1 MRFVP
6 SEGKKDSKRRRS
18 WWERFFFDDN
28 DDGNWLGLREED
40 IVDEMSDEEKLETW
54 KKRRA
59 EVIVELREVQEE
71 IGDNVDGDGSED
83 NSELDDLTGPERGFV
98 KMVRDMVLGV
108 EEEDTLYEE
117 DKTVFLLMHLQNR
130 QFFLAVLIVIPWAL
144 DFLARVMYSYALL
157 DRLYHLQVAAKT
169 LAVRRSQ
176 KLVMVKELHRKKA
189 RYRLEVGIGK
199 SPHLSDDD
207 LWLRGK
213 ALELAEEEV
222 REPESICQHMDI
234 RHGESISHH
243 PCHRHFLGVPILN
256 LEWETL
262 LELIMEHYGL
272 AVEQSTITDLHH
284 FKPSQVHIDLRIDAA

>member
-18 WWERFFFDDN
+18 WWQRFFFDDN

-108 EEEDTLYEE
+108 EEEDTLYTK
-117 DKTVFLLMHLQNR
+117 KTRPCFCLCI
-130 QFFLAVLIVIPWAL
+130 FKI
-144 DFLARVMYSYALL
+144 
-157 DRLYHLQVAAKT
+157 AKT

-207 LWLRGK
+207 LWLRAWSWQRRRSENRKAFANIWSDMVFGISLFVILYAKQSKVALLKVYRISDTGK
-213 ALELAEEEV
+213 AFLIILAT
-222 REPESICQHMDI
+222 DI
-234 RHGESISHH
+234 
-243 PCHRHFLGVPILN
+243 FLG
-256 LEWETL
+256 
-262 LELIMEHYGL
+262 
-272 AVEQSTITDLHH
+272 
-284 FKPSQVHIDLRIDAA
+284 